1 MKGIQIKKVR
11 YEDQANKWWLIM
23 DNGEA
28 YPYSKNF
35 KDKSVD
41 AWLERGHI
49 IAHKTSEDGMIE
61 TWTFID

>member
-1 MKGIQIKKVR
+1 MKGVQIKRIR
-11 YEDQANKWWLIM
+11 YEDQADHWRLIT

-28 YPYSKNF
+28 YPYSKIF
-35 KDKSVD
+35 KDKSID

-49 IAHKTSEDGMIE
+49 IAHKVSENGMVE